1 MPKSHLK
8 QNLLGFLRKQPNA
21 DARRAAVEK
30 ELINAESALGRT
42 LFGDV
47 APGHQREF
55 FMHKKN
61 VWIWHEDGMTSL
73 YAHLSYIYDLAEG
86 ETVLRRQPIGKVG
99 QTGLATGPHLHFEIK
114 VNGEAQDPE
123 KYIKG

>member
-1 MPKSHLK
+1 MSRSNLK

-21 DARRAAVEK
+21 EARRQAAERD
-30 ELINAESALGRT
+30 LINAESALGRT

-61 VWIWHEDGMTSL
+61 VWIWHEDGRTIRYEVRQNGVYKKVDGSGYHKVTGVEL
-73 YAHLSYIYDLAEG
+73 DHFRAAASAYLKLVKSHIY
-86 ETVLRRQPIGKVG
+86 Q
-99 QTGLATGPHLHFEIK
+99 
-114 VNGEAQDPE
+114 
-123 KYIKG
+123 